1 MKLFILI
8 GTRPNFIKVTQFKKL
23 APQFDVEVR
32 LIHTGQHFDVKMAD
46 VFFQELNFQPDYFL
60 EIPQTNQ
67 VHQISNVLV
76 GLEKL
81 ISKIGKPDLMIV
93 PGDVNSTLA
102 GALFANEMGIK
113 LAHLE
118 SGLRSNDR
126 EMPEEHNR
134 VLTDH
139 LSDFLFVTEQSGLD
153 TVERENIKGKPYLVG
168 NTMIDTMVAFEK
180 QIESSTILE
189 RLAVDKPFIPVTIHR
204 PSNVDNIEGL
214 EKLLAL
220 FQVLSSKYQLLFPIH
235 PRTKKKMEEFG
246 LTQQFNE
253 INGLKFLEPL
263 GYFDFQKLVKSA
275 ALVLTDSGGIQE
287 ETTFR
292 QVPCITL
299 RQNTERPSTCEIGT
313 NTLMDF
319 EVEPILNIIKTIENG
334 TYKKGQIPTL
344 WDGLATKRILEII
357 SKL

>member
-139 LSDFLFVTEQSGLD
+139 LSDFLFVTMYCSHQ
-153 TVERENIKGKPYLVG
+153 YC
-168 NTMIDTMVAFEK
+168 A
-180 QIESSTILE
+180 SSSVLL
-189 RLAVDKPFIPVTIHR
+189 RL
-204 PSNVDNIEGL
+204 L
-214 EKLLAL
+214 
-220 FQVLSSKYQLLFPIH
+220 
-235 PRTKKKMEEFG
+235 
-246 LTQQFNE
+246 
-253 INGLKFLEPL
+253 
-263 GYFDFQKLVKSA
+263 
-275 ALVLTDSGGIQE
+275 
-287 ETTFR
+287 
-292 QVPCITL
+292 
-299 RQNTERPSTCEIGT
+299 
-313 NTLMDF
+313 
-319 EVEPILNIIKTIENG
+319 
-334 TYKKGQIPTL
+334 
-344 WDGLATKRILEII
+344 
-357 SKL
+357 